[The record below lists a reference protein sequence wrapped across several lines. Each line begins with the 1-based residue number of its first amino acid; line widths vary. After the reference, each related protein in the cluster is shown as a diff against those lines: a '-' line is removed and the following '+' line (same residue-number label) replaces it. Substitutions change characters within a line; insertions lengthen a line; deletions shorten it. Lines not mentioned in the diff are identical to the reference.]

1 MLCPTCRAGCSTDD
15 LYCRNCGA
23 DLTTP
28 STSLVPARTRLPA
41 VFSNPQ
47 LPRVAAGVGAL
58 VVGAGLEL
66 LRRGLLARL
75 ARSSRSVADTL
86 PTIDGIR
93 NLLPSHPQSDR
104 KLPRG
109 YEVHE
114 TIVYVRRVIR
124 RDN

>member
-1 MLCPTCRAGCSTDD
+1 MLCPTCRAACSTDD

-23 DLTTP
+23 DLTAP

-47 LPRVAAGVGAL
+47 LPRLAAGVGAL
-58 VVGAGLEL
+58 AVGAGLEL
-66 LRRGLLARL
+66 LRRSLLARL
-75 ARSSRSVADTL
+75 ARSSRSVANTL
-86 PTIDGIR
+86 PTFDSLR
-93 NLLPSHPQSDR
+93 DLLAPQVEK

-124 RDN
+124 REN

>member
-1 MLCPTCRAGCSTDD
+1 MVCPGCRAGCATDD

-28 STSLVPARTRLPA
+28 STSLVPTRTRLPA

-58 VVGAGLEL
+58 AVGAGLEL

-86 PTIDGIR
+86 PAIDGIR
-93 NLLPSHPQSDR
+93 NLLAPQTDK

>member
-1 MLCPTCRAGCSTDD
+1 MVCPTCRAGCSTDD

-28 STSLVPARTRLPA
+28 STSLVPTRTRLPA

-58 VVGAGLEL
+58 AVGAGLEL
-66 LRRGLLARL
+66 LRRSLLARL
-75 ARSSRSVADTL
+75 ARSSRPVADTL
-86 PTIDGIR
+86 PAIDGIR
-93 NLLPSHPQSDR
+93 NLLAPQADK

>member
-1 MLCPTCRAGCSTDD
+1 MLCPNCHAAYSTDD

-23 DLTTP
+23 DLAAP

-58 VVGAGLEL
+58 AVGAGLEL

-75 ARSSRSVADTL
+75 TRSSRSVANTL
-86 PTIDGIR
+86 PAFDGLR
-93 NLLPSHPQSDR
+93 DLLAPQDDK

-124 RDN
+124 RGN

>member
-1 MLCPTCRAGCSTDD
+1 MLCPSCRAGCSTDD

-47 LPRVAAGVGAL
+47 LPRLVAGVGAL
-58 VVGAGLEL
+58 AVGAGLEL

-86 PTIDGIR
+86 PAIDGIR
-93 NLLPSHPQSDR
+93 NLLPSHPQSGK

>member
-58 VVGAGLEL
+58 AVGAGLEL
-66 LRRGLLARL
+66 LRRGILARL

-93 NLLPSHPQSDR
+93 NLLPSHPQAGK

>member
-1 MLCPTCRAGCSTDD
+1 MLCPTCGAGCSTGD

-28 STSLVPARTRLPA
+28 STSLVPVRTRLPA

-58 VVGAGLEL
+58 AVGAGLEL

-75 ARSSRSVADTL
+75 TRSSRSVANTL
-86 PTIDGIR
+86 PALDGLR
-93 NLLPSHPQSDR
+93 DLLVPQDDK

-124 RDN
+124 REN